1 MTDENPEDLEPAGAT
16 WRHAIN
22 RATKGDASQLALL
35 LTHARVPPRLADE
48 IYGLVLAAP
57 WRDRR
62 RGTQPGLSDAEKVAM
77 QAHFVTQH
85 LVSRRPR
92 DEVLAELGRMY
103 RHRAM
108 NAGQDLGRA
117 VIERALAENRALR
130 AKGTGAKA
138 ASPKASTRLRA
149 RYGILSTLDQ

>member
-1 MTDENPEDLEPAGAT
+1 MTDENAHDLEPAGAT

-22 RATKGDASQLALL
+22 RAMKGDASQLALL

-48 IYGLVLAAP
+48 IYGLVLSAP

-62 RGTQPGLSDAEKVAM
+62 RGTPPGLSDAEKVAM

-85 LVSRRPR
+85 LVSGRPR

-103 RHRAM
+103 RHRAKTP
-108 NAGQDLGRA
+108 GQDLGRS
-117 VIERALAENRALR
+117 VIERALAENRALH
-130 AKGTGAKA
+130 AKA
-138 ASPKASTRLRA
+138 AGAKGASSKASTRPRI
-149 RYGILSTLDQ
+149 R